1 MPKLAPGRR
10 SSRAAAYSQPCVL
23 FQVAL
28 ARAISKPTHVR
39 NAQSRS
45 PTPVGPPWKLIS
57 PTGVRHVFEDRE
69 AISIF
74 CADEQLELSNI
85 EHLLGLSEGNTSQ
98 PKHVKFWQPQ
108 HLLLFLRRH
117 GSTELVPVL
126 GGPGKGR
133 CIGDAGVDHFIRMV
147 AQSRADMPF
156 GSQHAS
162 YGQNSLVVALI
173 CARQHLPR
181 KWPPTPLYSSKNSL
195 RGLEEK
201 VFHCKGGRRKK

>member
-1 MPKLAPGRR
+1 MRTVP
-10 SSRAAAYSQPCVL
+10 SRTGACHIEAHAREERAEP
-23 FQVAL
+23 VAH
-28 ARAISKPTHVR
+28 A
-39 NAQSRS
+39 

-162 YGQNSLVVALI
+162 YGQNSLVVALT

-201 VFHCKGGRRKK
+201 VFHCKGGRRKN

>member
-1 MPKLAPGRR
+1 M
-10 SSRAAAYSQPCVL
+10 
-23 FQVAL
+23 
-28 ARAISKPTHVR
+28 SKPTHVR

-162 YGQNSLVVALI
+162 YGQNSCASICLVASLENGLLQPYTAQKI
-173 CARQHLPR
+173 RCAA
-181 KWPPTPLYSSKNSL
+181 
-195 RGLEEK
+195 
-201 VFHCKGGRRKK
+201 